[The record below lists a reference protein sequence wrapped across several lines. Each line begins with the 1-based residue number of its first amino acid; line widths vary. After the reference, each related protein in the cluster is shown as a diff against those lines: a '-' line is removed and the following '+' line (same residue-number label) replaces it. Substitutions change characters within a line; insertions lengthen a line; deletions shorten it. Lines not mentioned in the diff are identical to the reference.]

1 MKKTILTFLTILF
14 LASCSKDNATETPAD
29 TLPAATTSGA
39 NTAGCYI
46 NGKLLIPKN
55 GSPSFSGIPY
65 GLKYD
70 YGGNFWPNKNDYWQ
84 LQISNNKDSNNNFGV
99 VLWIKNMSAGN
110 GDYIVGQSNGELND
124 NGPNNN
130 QIIAGIKSN
139 GVNKTYWSGQ
149 NAGIIKITRSDLG
162 VGISVYSGT
171 FSCTLYNKDNPS
183 EIIQITDGRFDFNSL
198 TLNH

>member
-1 MKKTILTFLTILF
+1 MKKQILTLVATLLLF
-14 LASCSKDNATETPAD
+14 SCSKDSAPETPAD
-29 TLPAATTSGA
+29 TLPPATTTGA

-55 GSPSFSGIPY
+55 GSPSFSGTPY
-65 GLKYD
+65 GLKYY

-99 VLWIKNMSAGN
+99 VLWIKNMSTGN
-110 GDYIVGQSNGELND
+110 GDYLVGQSNGELYSL
-124 NGPNNN
+124 GPNNN
-130 QIIAGIKSN
+130 QIFAGITEN

-162 VGISVYSGT
+162 VGISIYSGT
-171 FSCTLYNKDNPS
+171 FNCTLYNKDNPT